1 MANFIIINR
10 VSVKNINGSYRLH
23 KDWLNNVDTGL
34 SEWCSEWDLTI
45 FTRQEAGLWNL
56 GLMEYILQLF
66 YMKDW
71 QQLLITFKGVGEKK
85 PKKTCK
91 CYSTS

>member
-1 MANFIIINR
+1 MANFIPINR
-10 VSVKNINGSYRLH
+10 VSVKNTNGSYRLH

-45 FTRQEAGLWNL
+45 YTPQETGLWNL

-71 QQLLITFKGVGEKK
+71 QQLLIKFKGIGEKK
-85 PKKTCK
+85 I
-91 CYSTS
+91 